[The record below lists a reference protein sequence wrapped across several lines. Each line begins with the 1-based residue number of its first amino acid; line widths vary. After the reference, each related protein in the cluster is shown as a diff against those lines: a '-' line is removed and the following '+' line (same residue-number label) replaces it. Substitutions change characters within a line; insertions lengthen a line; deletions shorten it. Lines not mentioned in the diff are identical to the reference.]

1 MGRIHAATVQLS
13 YPFWDCSIPQTDD
26 RQDPFPS
33 NILCKIPFMNET
45 SVSHELWTKPTQTKH
60 HTDGVWTNFGKDPDT

>member
-60 HTDGVWTNFGKDPDT
+60 HTDGVWTNFGMDPDT

>member
-1 MGRIHAATVQLS
+1 MGKIHAAPVQLS

-33 NILCKIPFMNET
+33 NILCKTPFMNET
-45 SVSHELWTKPTQTKH
+45 SVSHELWTKPTQTKY